1 MAPTRYPRKSANAS
15 TTCWTKPLM
24 IDFWLA
30 AGLLLLV
37 ALSFLLIP
45 VLRGRRAQREE
56 DRTALNVALYQER
69 VAELQTQQAEGV
81 LDAAQLDTGRAEAAR
96 ELLADTEGVEAPRES
111 RLGKPLPLLA
121 AFLVPVLGL
130 GLYLHFGASD
140 KVELTREFAQPP
152 VSLQDMTQRLERAAA
167 AQPDSAEGLYF
178 LGRAYMAQDR
188 SADAAKVFE
197 RAVALAGRQPELLG
211 QWAQAQY
218 FADNKQWSPKVQALT
233 DEALKLDP
241 KEVTSLGL
249 LGIAAFEG
257 QRYQEAIDYW
267 SRLLAQLPPE
277 DNSRAALQGGIDRAA
292 QKLKESGGTVAQAK
306 QAATLKVRVA
316 VSAEVKAKALPG
328 DSVFIFARAVSGPPA
343 PLAAKRVTV
352 AELPITVELGDA
364 DAMMPQLKLSNFPEV
379 QLVARISR
387 AGQPT
392 AGEWIGRSQPLA
404 SSTTA
409 LQQLTIDSPDKS
421 FEETP

>member
-1 MAPTRYPRKSANAS
+1 
-15 TTCWTKPLM
+15 M

-30 AGLLLLV
+30 AGLLLLI

-69 VAELQTQQAEGV
+69 VAELQVQQDEGV
-81 LDAAQLDTGRAEAAR
+81 LNNAQLDTGRAEAAR
-96 ELLADTEGVEAPRES
+96 ELLADTEGVEKPRES

-121 AFLVPVLGL
+121 AFLVPVLGVA
-130 GLYLHFGASD
+130 LYLHYGASD
-140 KVELTREFAQPP
+140 KVELTREFSQPP
-152 VSLQDMTQRLERAAA
+152 MSMQDMTRRLERAAA
-167 AQPDSAEGLYF
+167 AQPDSPEGLYF

-188 SADAAKVFE
+188 PADAAKIFE
-197 RAVALAGRQPELLG
+197 RTVALAGRQPELLG

-267 SRLLAQLPPE
+267 NRLLAQLPPE

-292 QKLKESGGTVAQAK
+292 EKLKESGGTVAPQKSAM
-306 QAATLKVRVA
+306 KVRVDL
-316 VSAEVKAKALPG
+316 SADVKAKALPT
-328 DSVFIFARAVSGPPA
+328 DSVFIFARAVNGPPA

-352 AELPITVELGDA
+352 AELPITFELGDA

-387 AGQPT
+387 AGLPT

-404 SSTTA
+404 SATTA
-409 LQQLTIDSPDKS
+409 LQQLTIDSPDK
-421 FEETP
+421 

>member
-1 MAPTRYPRKSANAS
+1 
-15 TTCWTKPLM
+15 M

-45 VLRGRRAQREE
+45 VLRSRRAQREE

-69 VAELQTQQAEGV
+69 VAELQTQQEEGV
-81 LDAAQLDTGRAEAAR
+81 LDAAQMDAGRAEAAR
-96 ELLADTEGVEAPRES
+96 ELLADTEGVEAPRVS

-121 AFLVPVLGL
+121 AVLVPVLGL
-130 GLYLHFGASD
+130 GLYMHYGASD
-140 KVELTREFAQPP
+140 KVELTREFSQAPKSMQE
-152 VSLQDMTQRLERAAA
+152 MTQRLERVVA
-167 AQPDSAEGLYF
+167 AQPDSAEGMYF
-178 LGRAYMAQDR
+178 LGRTYMAQDR
-188 SADAAKVFE
+188 PADAAKMFE
-197 RAVALAGRQPELLG
+197 RTVNLAGRQPELLG

-218 FADNKQWSPKVQALT
+218 FADGKKWSDKVQALT
-233 DEALKLDP
+233 DEALKADP

-257 QRYQEAIDYW
+257 ERYQDAIDYW
-267 SRLLAQLPPE
+267 NRLLAQLPPN
-277 DNSRAALQGGIDRAA
+277 DPSREALQGGITRATE
-292 QKLKESGGTVAQAK
+292 KLVASGGKVAQAS
-306 QAATLKVRVA
+306 ATKSTALLKVSVDLA
-316 VSAEVKAKALPG
+316 AELKTKVQPG

-343 PLAAKRVTV
+343 PLAVKRMTV
-352 AELPITVELGDA
+352 ADLPVTVELSDA

-387 AGQPT
+387 AGKPT

-409 LQQLTIDSPDKS
+409 PQTLTIDSPDK
-421 FEETP
+421 

>member
-1 MAPTRYPRKSANAS
+1 
-15 TTCWTKPLM
+15 M

-69 VAELQTQQAEGV
+69 VAELQAQQAEGV
-81 LDAAQLDTGRAEAAR
+81 LDAAQMDSGRAEAAR
-96 ELLADTEGVEAPRES
+96 ELLADTEGVAAPRVS
-111 RLGKPLPLLA
+111 KLGKPLPLLA
-121 AFLVPVLGL
+121 AVLVPVLGL
-130 GLYLHFGASD
+130 GLYLHFGAAD
-140 KVELTREFAQPP
+140 KVELTREFAQAPQ
-152 VSLQDMTQRLERAAA
+152 SMEEMTRRLERAVA

-178 LGRAYMAQDR
+178 LGRTYMAQDR
-188 SADAAKVFE
+188 PADAAKMFE
-197 RAVALAGRQPELLG
+197 RAANLAGRQPELLG

-218 FADNKQWSPKVQALT
+218 FADGKKWSDKIQTLT
-233 DEALKLDP
+233 DEALKADP

-257 QRYQEAIDYW
+257 ERYQQAIDYW
-267 SRLLAQLPPE
+267 NRLLAQLPE
-277 DNSRAALQGGIDRAA
+277 GDNSRAALQGGIERATERLQA
-292 QKLKESGGTVAQAK
+292 SGGKVAAAPAAK
-306 QAATLKVRVA
+306 VAALLKVRVDLA
-316 VSAEVKAKALPG
+316 SELKGKVQPG

-343 PLAAKRVTV
+343 PLAAKRLTV
-352 AELPITVELGDA
+352 ADLPVTVELGDA

-392 AGEWIGRSQPLA
+392 AGEWVGRSGPLA

-409 LQQLTIDSPDKS
+409 PQTLTIDSPDQ
-421 FEETP
+421 

>member
-1 MAPTRYPRKSANAS
+1 
-15 TTCWTKPLM
+15 M

-30 AGLLLLV
+30 AGLLLLI

-69 VAELQTQQAEGV
+69 VAELQVQQDEGV
-81 LDAAQLDTGRAEAAR
+81 LNAAQLDTGRAEAAR
-96 ELLADTEGVEAPRES
+96 ELLADTEGVEKPRES

-121 AFLVPVLGL
+121 AVLVPVLGL
-130 GLYLHFGASD
+130 GLYMHFGASD
-140 KVELTREFAQPP
+140 KVELTREFSQPP
-152 VSLQDMTQRLERAAA
+152 VSMEDMTQRLERAAA

-197 RAVALAGRQPELLG
+197 RTVALAGRQPELLG

-241 KEVTSLGL
+241 NEVTSLGL

-267 SRLLAQLPPE
+267 SRLLAQLPPQ
-277 DNSRAALQGGIDRAA
+277 DNSRVALQGGIDRAA
-292 QKLKESGGTVAQAK
+292 EKLKESGGTVAQKAVM
-306 QAATLKVRVA
+306 KVRVDL
-316 VSAEVKAKALPG
+316 SAEVKAKALPT
-328 DSVFIFARAVSGPPA
+328 DSVFMFIFARAVNGPPA

-352 AELPITVELGDA
+352 DALPVTVELGDA

-392 AGEWIGRSQPLA
+392 TGEWIGRSQPLA
-404 SSTTA
+404 STTTA
-409 LQQLTIDSPDKS
+409 LQQLTIDSPDK
-421 FEETP
+421 

>member
-1 MAPTRYPRKSANAS
+1 
-15 TTCWTKPLM
+15 M

-69 VAELQTQQAEGV
+69 VAELQAQQAEGV
-81 LDAAQLDTGRAEAAR
+81 LDAAQMDSGRAEAAR
-96 ELLADTEGVEAPRES
+96 ELLADTEGVAAPRVS
-111 RLGKPLPLLA
+111 KLGKPLPLLA
-121 AFLVPVLGL
+121 AVLVPLLGL
-130 GLYLHFGASD
+130 GLYLHFGAAD
-140 KVELTREFAQPP
+140 KVELTREFAQAPQ
-152 VSLQDMTQRLERAAA
+152 SMEEMTQRLERAVA

-178 LGRAYMAQDR
+178 LGRTYMAQER
-188 SADAAKVFE
+188 PADAAKMFE
-197 RAVALAGRQPELLG
+197 RAAGLAGRQPELLG

-218 FADNKQWSPKVQALT
+218 FADGKKWSSKIQTLT
-233 DEALKLDP
+233 DEALKADP

-257 QRYQEAIDYW
+257 ERYQEAIDYW
-267 SRLLAQLPPE
+267 NRLLAQLPPE
-277 DNSRAALQGGIDRAA
+277 DNSRAALQGGIQRAA
-292 QKLKESGGTVAQAK
+292 ERLQASGGKVAQAPTPK
-306 QAATLKVRVA
+306 GAMLTVSVDLASELKGKVQ
-316 VSAEVKAKALPG
+316 PG
-328 DSVFIFARAVSGPPA
+328 DSVFIFARATSGPPA
-343 PLAAKRVTV
+343 PLAAKRLTV
-352 AELPITVELGDA
+352 ADLPVTVELGDA

-392 AGEWIGRSQPLA
+392 AGEWIGRSGPLA

-409 LQQLTIDSPDKS
+409 PQKLIIDSPDQ
-421 FEETP
+421 

>member
-1 MAPTRYPRKSANAS
+1 MSVNAS
-15 TTCWTKPLM
+15 TNCWTKKLM

-30 AGLLLLV
+30 AGLLLLI

-69 VAELQTQQAEGV
+69 VAELQTQQSEGV
-81 LDAAQLDTGRAEAAR
+81 LDAAQLDSGRAEAAR
-96 ELLADTEGVEAPRES
+96 ELLADTEGVEKPRES

-121 AFLVPVLGL
+121 AFLVPVLGVA
-130 GLYLHFGASD
+130 LYLHYGASD
-140 KVELTREFAQPP
+140 KVELTREFSQPP
-152 VSLQDMTQRLERAAA
+152 VSMEDMTRRLERAAA
-167 AQPDSAEGLYF
+167 AQPDSPEGLYF

-197 RAVALAGRQPELLG
+197 RTVDLAGRQPELLG

-267 SRLLAQLPPE
+267 NRLLAQLPPE
-277 DNSRAALQGGIDRAA
+277 DNSRVALQGGIDRAA
-292 QKLKESGGTVAQAK
+292 EKLRESGGSVAPVKAQK
-306 QAATLKVRVA
+306 QMQVRVDLA
-316 VSAEVKAKALPG
+316 PDVKAKASPT
-328 DSVFIFARAVSGPPA
+328 DSVFIFARAVKGPPA

-352 AELPITVELGDA
+352 ADLPITVELGDA

-387 AGQPT
+387 AGVPT

-409 LQQLTIDSPDKS
+409 LQQLTIDSPDK
-421 FEETP
+421 

>member
-1 MAPTRYPRKSANAS
+1 
-15 TTCWTKPLM
+15 M

-30 AGLLLLV
+30 AGLLLLI

-45 VLRGRRAQREE
+45 VLRGRHAQREE

-69 VAELQTQQAEGV
+69 VAELQNQQAEGV
-81 LDAAQLDTGRAEAAR
+81 LNAAQLDSGRAEAAR
-96 ELLADTEGVEAPRES
+96 ELLADTEGLEKPRES

-121 AFLVPVLGL
+121 AVLVPVLGVV
-130 GLYLHFGASD
+130 LYLHFGASD

-152 VSLQDMTQRLERAAA
+152 VSMEDMTRRLERAAA

-178 LGRAYMAQDR
+178 LGRAYMAQNR

-197 RAVALAGRQPELLG
+197 RTVALAGRQPELLG

-218 FADNKQWSPKVQALT
+218 FADDKKWSPKVQALT

-257 QRYQEAIDYW
+257 ERYQEAIDYW
-267 SRLLAQLPPE
+267 NRLLAQLPPD

-292 QKLKESGGTVAQAK
+292 DKLKQNGGVVAPAPSK
-306 QAATLKVRVA
+306 AVLNVRVD
-316 VSAEVKAKALPG
+316 VSTEVKSRTQPG
-328 DSVFIFARAVSGPPA
+328 DSVFIFARALNGPPA
-343 PLAAKRVTV
+343 PLAVKRVTV
-352 AELPITVELGDA
+352 AELPVTVELSDS
-364 DAMMPQLKLSNFPEV
+364 DAMMPQLKLSAFPEV

-392 AGEWIGRSQPLA
+392 AGEWIGRSQPMA
-404 SSTTA
+404 SSTAA
-409 LQQLTIDSPDKS
+409 LQRLTIDSPDH
-421 FEETP
+421 

>member
-1 MAPTRYPRKSANAS
+1 
-15 TTCWTKPLM
+15 M

-69 VAELQTQQAEGV
+69 VAELQAQQAEGV
-81 LDAAQLDTGRAEAAR
+81 LDVAQMDSGRAEAAR
-96 ELLADTEGVEAPRES
+96 ELLADTEGVAAPRVS
-111 RLGKPLPLLA
+111 KLGKPLPLLA
-121 AFLVPVLGL
+121 AVLVPVLGL
-130 GLYLHFGASD
+130 GLYLHFGAAD
-140 KVELTREFAQPP
+140 KVELTREFAQAPQ
-152 VSLQDMTQRLERAAA
+152 SMEEMTRRLERAVA

-178 LGRAYMAQDR
+178 LGRTYMAQDR
-188 SADAAKVFE
+188 PADAAKMFE
-197 RAVALAGRQPELLG
+197 RAANLAGRQPELLG

-218 FADNKQWSPKVQALT
+218 FADGKKWSEKIQALT
-233 DEALKLDP
+233 DEALKADP

-257 QRYQEAIDYW
+257 ERYQQAIDYW
-267 SRLLAQLPPE
+267 NRLLAQLPE
-277 DNSRAALQGGIDRAA
+277 GDNSRAALQGGIERATERLQA
-292 QKLKESGGTVAQAK
+292 SGGKVAAAPAAK
-306 QAATLKVRVA
+306 VAALLKVRVDLA
-316 VSAEVKAKALPG
+316 SELKGKVQPG

-343 PLAAKRVTV
+343 PLAAKRLTV
-352 AELPITVELGDA
+352 ADLPVTVELGDA

-392 AGEWIGRSQPLA
+392 AGEWVGRSGPLA

-409 LQQLTIDSPDKS
+409 PQTLTIDSPDQ
-421 FEETP
+421 

>member
-1 MAPTRYPRKSANAS
+1 
-15 TTCWTKPLM
+15 M

-45 VLRGRRAQREE
+45 VLRERRAQREE

-69 VAELQTQQAEGV
+69 VAELQLQQAEGV
-81 LDAAQLDTGRAEAAR
+81 LDAAQMDSGRAEAAR
-96 ELLADTEGVEAPRES
+96 ELLADTEGVAAPRVS

-121 AFLVPVLGL
+121 AVLVPVLGL
-130 GLYLHFGASD
+130 GLYMHFGAVE
-140 KVELTREFAQPP
+140 KVELTREFAEAPK
-152 VSLQDMTQRLERAAA
+152 SMEEMTQRLERAVA

-178 LGRAYMAQDR
+178 LGRTYMAQER
-188 SADAAKVFE
+188 PADAAKMFE
-197 RAVALAGRQPELLG
+197 RAANLAGRQPELLG

-218 FADNKQWSPKVQALT
+218 FADGKKWSAKIQALT
-233 DEALKLDP
+233 DEALKADP

-257 QRYQEAIDYW
+257 ERYQEAIDYW
-267 SRLLAQLPPE
+267 NRLLAQLPPE
-277 DNSRAALQGGIDRAA
+277 DNSRAALQGGINRAA
-292 QKLKESGGTVAQAK
+292 ERLEASGGKVAQAPV
-306 QAATLKVRVA
+306 AAKAALLKVSVNLASELRSKVQ
-316 VSAEVKAKALPG
+316 PG
-328 DSVFIFARAVSGPPA
+328 DSVFIFARATSGPPA
-343 PLAAKRVTV
+343 PLAAKRLTV
-352 AELPITVELGDA
+352 ADLPVTVELGDA

-392 AGEWIGRSQPLA
+392 AGEWVGRSGPLA

-409 LQQLTIDSPDKS
+409 LQKLTIDSPDQ
-421 FEETP
+421 

>member
-1 MAPTRYPRKSANAS
+1 
-15 TTCWTKPLM
+15 M

-45 VLRGRRAQREE
+45 VLRERRAQREE

-69 VAELQTQQAEGV
+69 VAELQAQQAEGV
-81 LDAAQLDTGRAEAAR
+81 LDAAQLDSGRAEAAR
-96 ELLADTEGVEAPRES
+96 ELLADTEGVTAPRVS

-121 AFLVPVLGL
+121 AVLVPVLGL
-130 GLYLHFGASD
+130 GLYLHFGAAD
-140 KVELTREFAQPP
+140 KVELTREFAQAPQ
-152 VSLQDMTQRLERAAA
+152 SMEEMTQRLERAVA

-178 LGRAYMAQDR
+178 LGRTYMAQDR
-188 SADAAKVFE
+188 PADAAKMFE
-197 RAVALAGRQPELLG
+197 RAANLAGRQPELLG

-218 FADNKQWSPKVQALT
+218 FADGKKWSEQIQKLT
-233 DEALKLDP
+233 DEALKADP

-257 QRYQEAIDYW
+257 ERYQEAIDYW
-267 SRLLAQLPPE
+267 NRLLAQLPPN
-277 DNSRAALQGGIDRAA
+277 DNSRVALQGGIERAA
-292 QKLKESGGTVAQAK
+292 ERLKASGGQVAQA
-306 QAATLKVRVA
+306 AAPKGALLTVSVDLASELKGKVQ
-316 VSAEVKAKALPG
+316 PG
-328 DSVFIFARAVSGPPA
+328 DSVFIFARATSGPPA
-343 PLAAKRVTV
+343 PLAAKRLTV
-352 AELPITVELGDA
+352 ADLPVTVELGDA

-392 AGEWIGRSQPLA
+392 AGEWIGRSGPVA

-409 LQQLTIDSPDKS
+409 PQKLTIDSPDK
-421 FEETP
+421 

>member
-1 MAPTRYPRKSANAS
+1 
-15 TTCWTKPLM
+15 M

-69 VAELQTQQAEGV
+69 VAELQAQQAEGV
-81 LDAAQLDTGRAEAAR
+81 LDVAQMDSGCAEAAR
-96 ELLADTEGVEAPRES
+96 ELLADTEGVAAPRVS
-111 RLGKPLPLLA
+111 KLGKPLPLLA
-121 AFLVPVLGL
+121 AVLVPVLGL
-130 GLYLHFGASD
+130 GLYLHFGAAD
-140 KVELTREFAQPP
+140 KVELTREFAQAPQ
-152 VSLQDMTQRLERAAA
+152 SMEEMTRRLERAVA

-178 LGRAYMAQDR
+178 LGRTYMAQDR
-188 SADAAKVFE
+188 PADAAKMFE
-197 RAVALAGRQPELLG
+197 RAANLAGRQPELLG

-218 FADNKQWSPKVQALT
+218 FADGKKWSEKIQALT
-233 DEALKLDP
+233 DEALKADP

-257 QRYQEAIDYW
+257 ERYQQAIDYW
-267 SRLLAQLPPE
+267 NRLLAQLPE
-277 DNSRAALQGGIDRAA
+277 GDNSRAALQGGIERATERLQA
-292 QKLKESGGTVAQAK
+292 SGGKVAAAPAAK
-306 QAATLKVRVA
+306 VAALLKVRVDLA
-316 VSAEVKAKALPG
+316 SELKGKVQPG

-343 PLAAKRVTV
+343 PLAAKRLTV
-352 AELPITVELGDA
+352 ADLPVTVELGDA

-392 AGEWIGRSQPLA
+392 AGEWVGRSGPLA

-409 LQQLTIDSPDKS
+409 PQTLTIDSPDQ
-421 FEETP
+421 

>member
-1 MAPTRYPRKSANAS
+1 
-15 TTCWTKPLM
+15 M

-69 VAELQTQQAEGV
+69 VAELQAQQAEGV
-81 LDAAQLDTGRAEAAR
+81 LDAAQMDSGRAEAAR
-96 ELLADTEGVEAPRES
+96 ELLADTEGVAAPRVS
-111 RLGKPLPLLA
+111 KLGKPLPLLA
-121 AFLVPVLGL
+121 AVLVPVLGL
-130 GLYLHFGASD
+130 GLYLHFGAAD
-140 KVELTREFAQPP
+140 KVELTREFAQAPQ
-152 VSLQDMTQRLERAAA
+152 SMEEMTRRLERAVA

-178 LGRAYMAQDR
+178 LGRTYMAQDR
-188 SADAAKVFE
+188 PADAAKMFE
-197 RAVALAGRQPELLG
+197 RAANLAGRQPELLG

-218 FADNKQWSPKVQALT
+218 FADGKKWSDKLQALT
-233 DEALKLDP
+233 DEALKADP

-257 QRYQEAIDYW
+257 ERYQQAIDYW
-267 SRLLAQLPPE
+267 NRLLAQLPE
-277 DNSRAALQGGIDRAA
+277 DDKSREALQGGINRATERLEA
-292 QKLKESGGTVAQAK
+292 SGGKVAAAPAAK
-306 QAATLKVRVA
+306 VAALLKVRVDLA
-316 VSAEVKAKALPG
+316 SELKGKVQPG
-328 DSVFIFARAVSGPPA
+328 DSVFIFARAISGPPA
-343 PLAAKRVTV
+343 PLAAKRLTV
-352 AELPITVELGDA
+352 ADLPVTVELGDA

-392 AGEWIGRSQPLA
+392 AGEWVGRSGPLA

-409 LQQLTIDSPDKS
+409 PQTLTIDSPDQ
-421 FEETP
+421 